1 MELQNWKQLMS
12 LQKLQIYNDQYMS
25 VLDINKIRQD
35 FPILDEKVN
44 GRDLVYFDNA
54 ATTQKPF
61 VVLEALANYY
71 GHYNANIHR
80 GIHFLAEKA
89 TSAFEDSRTTIQKFL
104 NAAHKEEIIFTYG
117 TTDGINL
124 VAQTYGR
131 KFLKEGD
138 EIIISTLEH
147 HSNIVPWQ
155 MLCEENGCVL
165 RVIPIDDNGDLILEE
180 YEKMLSEKT
189 KFVSV
194 IHVSNSL
201 GTINDVKFIAKKAH
215 AVGAKVL
222 VDGAQASS
230 HFTID
235 VQDLDADFY
244 VFSAHKIFGPTGM
257 GVLYGKSDILNAMPP
272 YRGGGEM
279 IKEVTFE
286 KTTYNELPYKF
297 EAGTP
302 NIADVVAVKFAIDY
316 INDLGKENIAAY
328 EDELLK
334 YATEKLSEIGGLR
347 IVGQAK
353 EKVSVVSFVL
363 DGIHPQDVGVILDQ
377 QGIAIRTG
385 HHCTQPLMNRL
396 GLPGTSR
403 ASFAV
408 YNTKPEIDKLVAG
421 IHKVKKMVL

>member
-1 MELQNWKQLMS
+1 MS